1 MSGESVTLTPK
12 HYDKLGVLHVG
23 VTHEG
28 FVTVAGDVADI
39 EDGQEITFDRTGV
52 TVKRNGSEYVFSK
65 AA

>member
-23 VTHEG
+23 VTREG

-39 EDGQEITFDRTGV
+39 EDGQEVTFERTGV
-52 TVKRNGSEYVFSK
+52 KVRRSGSEYEFAK